1 MSFGGWKLSKA
12 IVLLSVALAGCT
24 TTQQANK
31 VLETRFKGSPADSFF
46 LAYGPPSSSYKL
58 HSGGGTLYTW
68 SERPKNY
75 TMPMRANT
83 TMYGNQAYTT
93 FSGGGSYSVQCS
105 LKIAV
110 DAGGMI
116 QTIDVLSDTM
126 GDWELSRCHEVFG
139 KKS

>member
-1 MSFGGWKLSKA
+1 MKKLA
-12 IVLLSVALAGCT
+12 VVLLLALAGCT

-31 VLETRFKGSPADSFF
+31 VLETRFKGSSADSFF

-58 HSGGGTLYTW
+58 NSGGGTLYTW
-68 SERPKNY
+68 SEQAKNY

-110 DAGGMI
+110 DAGGTI

-139 KKS
+139 KKK